1 MTVNEVIQTFIS
13 PVCILILGIYLNKKT
28 AKATEQE
35 DTKEKLWLLT
45 VRGLTACMS
54 LTLQLAEEITAI
66 HGDVAENEQLEES
79 IVYAKKIKNE
89 LKDFINSKAV
99 ENFK

>member
-35 DTKEKLWLLT
+35 DTKEKLSLLT
-45 VRGLTACMS
+45 VRG
-54 LTLQLAEEITAI
+54 
-66 HGDVAENEQLEES
+66 
-79 IVYAKKIKNE
+79 
-89 LKDFINSKAV
+89 
-99 ENFK
+99 

>member
-54 LTLQLAEEITAI
+54 LTLQLAEEIT
-66 HGDVAENEQLEES
+66 EYTERPQRMNS
-79 IVYAKKIKNE
+79 WKKALFTQRK
-89 LKDFINSKAV
+89 
-99 ENFK
+99 

>member
-1 MTVNEVIQTFIS
+1 MDTVEIIKTFIS
-13 PVCILILGIYLNKKT
+13 PVCILILGIYLNKQVTKT
-28 AKATEQE
+28 TEKE
-35 DTKEKLWLLT
+35 DTKEKMWLLT

-79 IVYAKKIKNE
+79 IVYAKRIKNE

-99 ENFK
+99 EHFK